1 MSGAR
6 SLRAWLR
13 AMRLHQWAKN
23 LLLFIPAL
31 GAHRLLEPTTL
42 TPALLSFLWFGLVAS
57 GTYMVNDLLDVES
70 DRQHPRKRLRP
81 FAAGDLGTRAGWSMA
96 ALLVLGAFAGA
107 LLTVHP
113 MFAGVLALYLVGT
126 LWYSKA
132 LKRIAMVDVLTLA
145 GLYTLRL
152 IAGAAAV
159 QVVPSFW
166 LLAFSMFMFL
176 GLAIIK
182 RYTELR
188 AVLQAGNQTA
198 AGRGY
203 TIEDL
208 PLLLACGTSACFV
221 SILVLALYVNDG
233 SAGMYRHPEV
243 LWLLCPPV
251 LYWILRVWRKSFRG
265 ELHDDPVVFALRDWP
280 SLLVGGICAA
290 LLWLAT

>member
-1 MSGAR
+1 MR
-6 SLRAWLR
+6 NWLR

-23 LLLFIPAL
+23 VLIFVPAL
-31 GAHRLLEPTTL
+31 GAHKILDPATL
-42 TPALLSFLWFGLVAS
+42 TAVVLAFLWFGICAS
-57 GTYMVNDLLDVES
+57 GTYIVNDLLDVQS
-70 DRQHPRKRLRP
+70 DRVHPRKRLRP
-81 FAAGDLGTRAGWSMA
+81 FAAGDLSIRSGWIVAVLMVAIAFTGA
-96 ALLVLGAFAGA
+96 ALTQSWLFVGA
-107 LLTVHP
+107 
-113 MFAGVLALYLVGT
+113 LALYLVGT
-126 LWYSKA
+126 VWYSKD
-132 LKRIAMVDVLTLA
+132 LKRIAMVDVLALA

-152 IAGAAAV
+152 IAGAAAAV
-159 QVVPSFW
+159 AMPSFW

-188 AVLQAGNQTA
+188 AVLQAGSDKA

-233 SAGMYRHPEV
+233 SKGMYRHPEV
-243 LWLLCPPV
+243 LWLMCPPV
-251 LYWILRVWRKSFRG
+251 LYWILRIWRKSFRG

-280 SLLVGGICAA
+280 SLVVGGLC
-290 LLWLAT
+290 LLMLWLAT